1 MQRRAKDLEL
11 AGINPLLAA
20 GDPAQASTG
29 GAVTGGQAPNAE
41 GLGGA
46 LQQAGQWVDQMG
58 IAKKQQILQEQK
70 QDAEIEKIEAET
82 EGQRI
87 ENSQGDTRR
96 ENMEANTEQMREA
109 TRKMEQER
117 EVMKAQIEAIQANT
131 ALTEQQKKTEE
142 KRTLQEGL
150 LKLGTAFAKLGIGG
164 SGVGAEIDINIDIEK
179 YHEMLR
185 GGKST
190 EEIVNEFL
198 KDQEKE
204 RENYQKDNDEKLSDE
219 ELTEIYNRQARR
231 QGKPTI

>member
-1 MQRRAKDLEL
+1 MQRRAKDLEK

-29 GAVTGGQAPNAE
+29 GAVTGGQAPDAE

-58 IAKKQQILQEQK
+58 LAKKQQILMEQK

-82 EGQRI
+82 EGQKI

-96 ENMEANTEQMREA
+96 ENMEAHTAQMQEA
-109 TRKMEQER
+109 TRKMEREQ
-117 EVMKAQIEAIQANT
+117 EVMEAQIDAIRANT

-150 LKLGTAFAKLGIGG
+150 LNIATAYAKLGIGG
-164 SGVGAEIDINIDIEK
+164 SGIGAEVEVNIDIEK
-179 YHEMLR
+179 YYEMLR

-190 EEIVNEFL
+190 KEIVDEML
-198 KDQEKE
+198 KEQEKE
-204 RENYQKDNDEKLSDE
+204 REKYEKDNDEKLSDE

>member
-1 MQRRAKDLEL
+1 
-11 AGINPLLAA
+11 
-20 GDPAQASTG
+20 
-29 GAVTGGQAPNAE
+29 
-41 GLGGA
+41 
-46 LQQAGQWVDQMG
+46 MG

-117 EVMKAQIEAIQANT
+117 EVTKAQIEAIKANT
-131 ALTEQQKKTEE
+131 ALTEQQRKTEE

-179 YHEMLR
+179 YHEMLK

-190 EEIVNEFL
+190 EEVVNEFL

-204 RENYQKDNDEKLSDE
+204 REKYQKDNDEKLSDE